1 MRREVKGVNLTDA
14 GLDLVEG
21 HADKR
26 HDATTMMLC
35 QVLREIREIK
45 RFLHQCNY
53 ACDGCNNS
61 ASGTDNGENK
71 HG

>member
-1 MRREVKGVNLTDA
+1 MNLTDT
-14 GLDLVEG
+14 GLDSVESY
-21 HADKR
+21 ADKR

-45 RFLHQCNY
+45 RFLYQCNN

-61 ASGTDNGENK
+61 AGSTDNGKNK